1 MSCLL
6 CRVFHIALS
15 LKHSEWKP
23 FLTGWLHS
31 ADKPAGIK
39 NGSGSSTSGISVVFR
54 KQTCCPGALS
64 DLFVQ
69 FMLLVIYQQKKLPIP
84 MEVAVLLFSWLDSS
98 WTSLNASKTH
108 RLIKEHWCWG
118 TSGCTAAQILI
129 FTGTDMLLRATENK
143 TSKITLR
150 PSSSLSL
157 SPSFQLLSAHTRSL
171 MQKTE
176 NSNRNQQT
184 FSSANASSNPSGLEL
199 RPLGKILPRN
209 HTMR

>member
-23 FLTGWLHS
+23 FLTGWLHA

-69 FMLLVIYQQKKLPIP
+69 FMLLVIYQQKKL
-84 MEVAVLLFSWLDSS
+84 EVAVLLFSWLDSS

-108 RLIKEHWCWG
+108 RLIKEHCCWG
-118 TSGCTAAQILI
+118 TSGCIAAQILI
-129 FTGTDMLLRATENK
+129 CYSEQQKIKHQKSHWDQALAYLCHQVFSCSQHIRDPWCRRRKTVIEINRHFLRQMPVP
-143 TSKITLR
+143 I
-150 PSSSLSL
+150 
-157 SPSFQLLSAHTRSL
+157 QVD
-171 MQKTE
+171 
-176 NSNRNQQT
+176 
-184 FSSANASSNPSGLEL
+184 
-199 RPLGKILPRN
+199 
-209 HTMR
+209 